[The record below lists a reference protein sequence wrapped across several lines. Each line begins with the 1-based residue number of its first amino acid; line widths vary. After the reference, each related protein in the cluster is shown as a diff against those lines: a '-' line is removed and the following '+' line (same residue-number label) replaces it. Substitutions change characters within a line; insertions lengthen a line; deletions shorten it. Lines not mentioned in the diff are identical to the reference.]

1 MNNTY
6 QSTSN
11 QYMIDYINEQLITA
25 TGNERIIL
33 EQKLK
38 EFMDE
43 NAKIEYEMEQERIKQ
58 LDSLNEVKENEEYK
72 QQLSKYL

>member
-25 TGNERIIL
+25 TGNERMIL

-43 NAKIEYEMEQERIKQ
+43 NSKIEYEMEQERIKQ
-58 LDSLNEVKENEEYK
+58 LASLDEVKENEEYK